1 MKHLNAYFLA
11 AGLSFLASQA
21 QAEAYTYK
29 TPINAGESF
38 TFVSSPISST
48 QRVID
53 DIFTY
58 KLASGISSV
67 QFLFN
72 IGLPG
77 RELHAFSV
85 TPSLGSIS
93 PAVSGG
99 SDWVLA
105 TYTDED
111 GYKTTASLLNKIEY
125 QWGVIGL
132 NEDFQTLDI
141 DALFEKAPGGF
152 VENVTYSLTVTAGP
166 AAVVSEPE
174 SLALA
179 LSGLALMAGL
189 GRYRSRAE
197 NRKGAKA

>member
-11 AGLSFLASQA
+11 AGLSLLVSQA
-21 QAEAYTYK
+21 HAAAYSYN
-29 TPINAGESF
+29 TPINAGQAY
-38 TFVSSPISST
+38 TFVSVPISST
-48 QRVID
+48 QTVID
-53 DIFTY
+53 DVFTY
-58 KLASGISSV
+58 KLASGISSA

-77 RELHAFSV
+77 REMNSFLV
-85 TPSLGSIS
+85 TPSMGSIS

-99 SDWVLA
+99 SKWVSV
-105 TYTDED
+105 TFEED
-111 GYKTTASLLNKIEY
+111 GEMVTTSSLSKIEY

-141 DALFEKAPGGF
+141 DADFGKLHG
-152 VENVTYSLTVTAGP
+152 VEDVTYSLTITAGP

-197 NRKGAKA
+197 NRKGVQA

>member
-11 AGLSFLASQA
+11 AGLSILTSQA
-21 QAEAYTYK
+21 QAGAYNYN
-29 TPINAGESF
+29 TPINAGQSY

-53 DIFTY
+53 DVFTY

-77 RELHAFSV
+77 RELQAFSV

-93 PAVSGG
+93 PAISGG

-152 VENVTYSLTVTAGP
+152 VENVTYCFRVKTSGNCG
-166 AAVVSEPE
+166 SRR
-174 SLALA
+174 ALRTA
-179 LSGLALMAGL
+179 LSC
-189 GRYRSRAE
+189 
-197 NRKGAKA
+197 

>member
-11 AGLSFLASQA
+11 AGLSILASQA
-21 QAEAYTYK
+21 HAEVYHYK
-29 TPINAGESF
+29 PHINAGESV
-38 TFVSSPISST
+38 TFVSNPIAST
-48 QRVID
+48 QTVID
-53 DIFTY
+53 DVFTY

-67 QFLFN
+67 KFLFN

-77 RELHAFSV
+77 RELNAFSV

-99 SDWVLA
+99 SNWVSE
-105 TYTDED
+105 TYEDED
-111 GYKTTASLLNKIEY
+111 GYKTTASLLSKIEY

-132 NEDFQTLDI
+132 NDDFQTMDI
-141 DALFEKAPGGF
+141 DAMFEKAPGGF
-152 VENVTYSLTVTAGP
+152 DESVSYSLTITAGP

-179 LSGLALMAGL
+179 ISGLALMAGL
-189 GRYRSRAE
+189 GRFRSRAE
-197 NRKGAKA
+197 NRKGS